1 MYLNKVFLVGRL
13 TADPVLR
20 NTPSGQSVCNF
31 GIATNR
37 TWTNRETEQKEEET
51 QYHNIV
57 MWRKLAEIGAQF
69 LSKGSLILIEGRLST
84 RSWEDP
90 SSGKKLYKTEII
102 AERMQM
108 GPRGVRETGP
118 APRTEETKP
127 SFPKNESSSEK
138 IPIIEENETLDN
150 PTKEENNNEK
160 DKENNN
166 NKKESRSSEEI
177 DVKDLPF

>member
-37 TWTNRETEQKEEET
+37 TWTNRDSGQKEEEV

-57 MWRKLAEIGAQF
+57 MWRKLAEIGSQF
-69 LSKGSLILIEGRLST
+69 LTKGSLVLIEGRLAT
-84 RSWEDP
+84 RSWDDQ
-90 SSGKKLYKTEII
+90 SSGKKLYKTEIV
-102 AERMQM
+102 AEKMQM
-108 GPRGVRETGP
+108 GPRSAGKTVPGSNYQQP
-118 APRTEETKP
+118 
-127 SFPKNESSSEK
+127 ESSSDSENK
-138 IPIIEENETLDN
+138 PSSENIPIIEEDEVLEST
-150 PTKEENNNEK
+150 TKENNK
-160 DKENNN
+160 DKEKSN
-166 NKKESRSSEEI
+166 NKEKSKSSEEI

>member
-37 TWTNRETEQKEEET
+37 TWTNKETGQKEEEV

-57 MWRKLAEIGAQF
+57 MWRKLAEIAAQF
-69 LSKGSLILIEGRLST
+69 LNKGSLVLIEGRLAT

-90 SSGKKLYKTEII
+90 SSGKKLYKTEIT
-102 AERMQM
+102 AEAMQM
-108 GPRGVRETGP
+108 GPREGGETI
-118 APRTEETKP
+118 PRSKPKETEL
-127 SFPKNESSSEK
+127 SSDKNESSPEK
-138 IPIIEENETLDN
+138 IPIIEEDEILNN
-150 PTKEENNNEK
+150 PTREK
-160 DKENNN
+160 DENKENKENSN
-166 NKKESRSSEEI
+166 NKSESKSSEEI